1 MNPDPPNSAD
11 APEPQPPNPP
21 VVLAR
26 PIGLAYAP
34 PPPPG
39 ANPLLLQPISPWN
52 AGLDAGLILMV
63 TLGLPLVAA
72 LLTFGAA
79 TPETAPA
86 APEPV
91 SALGKWI
98 DAGVMCGLAA
108 YLCLRHRLPAASV
121 GLRFDGIA
129 WQSLWGLATMAGCY
143 GWMIA
148 SVIIITPIA
157 ALMPWLQQDLL
168 HREEMFQL
176 IPMGDPW
183 AQVVLLIA
191 VVIHEELWFR
201 GLLLTYAR
209 RLTGSWWIAVP
220 ATSLLFGML
229 HLPQG
234 FIGAL
239 QVAGLSVVLSLFFIR
254 TRSLIA
260 VMLGHFLFNFI
271 QLQLAPLMLKL
282 AEQAQRM
289 QEGGP

>member
-1 MNPDPPNSAD
+1 MNSDSPNSAD
-11 APEPQPPNPP
+11 APEPPNDQP

-26 PIGLAYAP
+26 PVRLAYAP

-39 ANPLLLQPISPWN
+39 ANPLLLMRISPWD
-52 AGLDAGLILMV
+52 AGLDVALIVMV
-63 TLGLPLVAA
+63 TLGLPLIGAI
-72 LLTFGAA
+72 LTFGA
-79 TPETAPA
+79 PAPDPTA
-86 APEPV
+86 APQPV
-91 SALGKWI
+91 SAVGKWF
-98 DAGVMCGLAA
+98 DAAVMCGLAA

-121 GLRFDGIA
+121 GLRRSGVGV
-129 WQSLWGLATMAGCY
+129 QMLWGVATMAGAY

-148 SVIIITPIA
+148 SVIIIMPIA
-157 ALMPWLQQDLL
+157 ALMPWVQEDLL
-168 HREEMFQL
+168 HRQEMFQL

-201 GLLLTYAR
+201 GLLLTYVR

-220 ATSLLFGML
+220 ATSLLFGLL

-239 QVAGLSVVLSLFFIR
+239 QVAGLSVVLCLFFIR

-271 QLQLAPLMLKL
+271 QLQLAPWFMKL
-282 AEQAQRM
+282 AEQAQHM
-289 QEGGP
+289 QEGRP